1 MTAPVWTREPRT
13 VYLRLIRYVTPYW
26 RIFLVAIVGMV
37 LFAATDTALVW
48 LMKPLLNGSFIHRDP
63 FIIHWMP
70 VAILVLFVV
79 RGSAGFLSS
88 YGMSLVGR
96 RVIKTLRGELFQHLL
111 RLPTAFYDRSASGQL
126 IAKLTYHVEQVAQ
139 SSTTAITTIV
149 RDGLTVVGLLCVM
162 LFVSFKLAVFAF
174 IVGPLIAW
182 LIRFVSRRFRRYS
195 GRLQDSMGDVT
206 HITEEAVTGHRV
218 VKTFN
223 GEDCEARHFEKVNER
238 NYRLNLKLATT
249 SAGSVPIVQ
258 FIAALALAGIL
269 YMATSET
276 MLNTLSAG
284 DFVAFM
290 GAMLGLLNPIKQL
303 TNVNAQLQKGIAAA
317 GSIFELL
324 AEPVEDSGGAIAIE
338 RAKGSIRVE
347 QVCFTYP
354 QMQRQVLR
362 DISFEVEPGETVAFV
377 GRSGSGK
384 STLLSLLP
392 RFYDPSSGRITL
404 DNHDIREYRLAD
416 LRNQIAFV
424 DQNVVL
430 FNDTIA
436 RNIAYGALESASEAR
451 IEEAARL
458 AHAWEFIQS
467 QPDGIHTRVGQNGV
481 MLSGGQRQRL
491 AIARALLKDAP
502 VLVLDEATSA
512 LDTESE
518 RYIQQALEQLMK
530 ARTTLV
536 IAHRLSTVQNAD
548 RIVVM
553 HDGAI
558 VEQGRHQALL
568 DRDGHYAAL
577 YRMQF
582 ESAMA

>member
-1 MTAPVWTREPRT
+1 MSAPAWTRQPRA
-13 VYLRLIRYVTPYW
+13 VYFRLVRYVVPYW
-26 RIFLVAIVGMV
+26 RVFLLAVIGMA

-48 LMKPLLNGSFIHRDP
+48 LMKPLLNGTFIDKDP
-63 FIIHWMP
+63 FIIRWMP
-70 VAILVLFVV
+70 VAILVLFLV

-88 YGMSLVGR
+88 YGMSWVGR
-96 RVIKTLRGELFQHLL
+96 RVIRTLRGELFDHIL

-126 IAKLTYHVEQVAQ
+126 ITRLTYHVEQVAQ
-139 SSTTAITTIV
+139 SSTSAVTTLV
-149 RDGLTVVGLLCVM
+149 RDGLTVVGLLGVM
-162 LFVSFKLAVFAF
+162 FFISFKLALFAF
-174 IVGPLIAW
+174 IIGPLIAW
-182 LIRFVSRRFRRYS
+182 LIRYVSRRFRRYS

-206 HITEEAVTGHRV
+206 HVTEEAILGHRV

-223 GEDCEARHFEKVNER
+223 GQDYEARHFEDVNER

-249 SAGSVPIVQ
+249 RAGSVPIVQ
-258 FIAALALAGIL
+258 FIAAWAVAGIV
-269 YMATSET
+269 YVATREAT
-276 MLNTLSAG
+276 LNTLSAG

-303 TNVNAQLQKGIAAA
+303 TNVNAELQKGIAAA

-324 AEPVEDSGGAIAIE
+324 AEPEEDGGGTVSIA
-338 RAKGSIRVE
+338 RAKGAIEVDRVS
-347 QVCFTYP
+347 FAYP
-354 QMQRQVLR
+354 QVKRTVLR
-362 DISFEVEPGETVAFV
+362 EISFEVAPGETVAFV

-392 RFYDPSSGRITL
+392 RFYDPVSGQIRL
-404 DNHDIREYRLAD
+404 DGRDIREYRLTD

-424 DQNVVL
+424 DQNVTL

-436 RNIAYGALESASEAR
+436 RNIAYGALAEAGEEQ

-458 AHAWEFIQS
+458 AHAWEFIER
-467 QPDGIHTRVGQNGV
+467 QPEGMHTRVGQNGV

-491 AIARALLKDAP
+491 AIARALLKNAP
-502 VLVLDEATSA
+502 VLILDEATSA

-530 ARTTLV
+530 ERTTLV

-548 RIVVM
+548 RIIVM
-553 HDGAI
+553 HDGEI

-568 DRDGHYAAL
+568 DRSGHYAAL

-582 ESAMA
+582 ENAVA